1 MYKNNIIN
9 DLNVLFYL
17 LIKNDRWIS
26 KLIINKMIKY
36 KIKKYLS

>member
-9 DLNVLFYL
+9 DLNILFYL
-17 LIKNDRWIS
+17 LIKNDSWIS